1 MEVVMP
7 MVAIVAAIITFAVYI
22 VDYKTDGAKR
32 NK

>member
-1 MEVVMP
+1 MP

>member
-1 MEVVMP
+1 MP

-22 VDYKTDGAKR
+22 VDYKADGTER